1 MSTGNKLW
9 FGLDPAKYPSRL
21 GQPWKE
27 DEAMKLLVSIQKK
40 KSIEEIAKEHDR
52 TVGSINAYI
61 HKLAADYHFNDKRPL
76 EEIQTFT
83 GLTKAQVE
91 DAIKKREIKEAV
103 KKISKTTA
111 HNAIIMEKEKQPTML
126 EVMALLKD
134 IQSKLNTLLE
144 KDV

>member
-1 MSTGNKLW
+1 MATGNTL
-9 FGLDPAKYPSRL
+9 FYGLDPTKYPSRM
-21 GQPWKE
+21 GQCWN
-27 DEAMKLLVSIQKK
+27 DEEITKLLVSIQKK

-52 TVGSINAYI
+52 TVGSIKAYI
-61 HKLAADYHFNDKRPL
+61 HKLAADYHFNDKRPV

-103 KKISKTTA
+103 KKISKNTE
-111 HNAIIMEKEKQPTML
+111 HNAIIIEKEKQPTML

-134 IQSKLNTLLE
+134 IQGKLNILLE
-144 KDV
+144 KNA